1 MATVSTVLLLISS
14 ITVIISVLM
23 QEGGSEG
30 MGTIGGN
37 APESQ
42 WGSNRGAN
50 RSTLLKRITV
60 VSAAIFMISALI
72 LTAI

>member
-1 MATVSTVLLLISS
+1 MSVLLLISS

-23 QEGGSEG
+23 QEGSSEG

-37 APESQ
+37 APESP
-42 WGSNRGAN
+42 WGSNRGVN

-60 VSAAIFMISALI
+60 VSAAIFMISALV

>member
-1 MATVSTVLLLISS
+1 MATVVTVLLLISS

-23 QEGGSEG
+23 QESGSEG
-30 MGTIGGN
+30 MGTIAGN

>member
-1 MATVSTVLLLISS
+1 MSVLLLISS
-14 ITVIISVLM
+14 VTVIIAVLM
-23 QEGGSEG
+23 QEGSSEG

-37 APESQ
+37 APESS

-60 VSAAIFMISALI
+60 VATAIFMISAVV

>member
-1 MATVSTVLLLISS
+1 
-14 ITVIISVLM
+14 M
-23 QEGGSEG
+23 QEGSSEG

-37 APESQ
+37 APESP
-42 WGSNRGAN
+42 WGSNRGVN

-60 VSAAIFMISALI
+60 VSATIFMVSALV